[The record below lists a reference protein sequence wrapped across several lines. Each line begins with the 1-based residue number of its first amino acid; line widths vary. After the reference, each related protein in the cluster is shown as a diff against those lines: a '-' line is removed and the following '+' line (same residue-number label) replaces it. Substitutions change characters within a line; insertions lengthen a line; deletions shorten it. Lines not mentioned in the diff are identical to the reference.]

1 MHLQRFWSARPHHAS
16 TVGRLQGEAADA
28 RRQGAHGD
36 LSLQPRQWRSHAIV
50 NAHPKG
56 DVAVRRA
63 IQDKLIGIREH
74 TIVAI
79 RRAEQDDD
87 TLARRDSRARD
98 IDIAGRAPDRG
109 REGGVARSASSIAAG
124 TSSGSRRTRSYTSGN
139 SENARTALTMRP
151 VVVSLPATSSSRQNI
166 KSSSCEL
173 PVFSFHLHQLGQE
186 ILLRLPAELLEPLLE
201 VRVEHGSSP

>member
-50 NAHPKG
+50 NAHPEG

-98 IDIAGRAPDRG
+98 VDIAGRAPDRWWAGGPVGIVGLEG
-109 REGGVARSASSIAAG
+109 RVGWGASVVEVIGESTHRHTGVNRAMFSADRDHYPRSTRRHRPGGAR
-124 TSSGSRRTRSYTSGN
+124 R
-139 SENARTALTMRP
+139 
-151 VVVSLPATSSSRQNI
+151 
-166 KSSSCEL
+166 
-173 PVFSFHLHQLGQE
+173 
-186 ILLRLPAELLEPLLE
+186 
-201 VRVEHGSSP
+201 